1 MVRFIELIR
10 PCLAFLP
17 EVEAPDR
24 KVPFREK
31 VLWTVIVLFVFL
43 VCCQIPLFG
52 VQNQQSADPFYWM
65 RVILASNR
73 GTLMELGISPIVT
86 SGLVMQL
93 LAGSKIIDVNQSSK
107 DDPVAT
113 SKVM

>member
-73 GTLMELGISPIVT
+73 GTLMELGLPHRD
-86 SGLVMQL
+86 LRARHAA
-93 LAGSKIIDVNQSSK
+93 AGRVQDHRRE
-107 DDPVAT
+107 PVLQG
-113 SKVM
+113 